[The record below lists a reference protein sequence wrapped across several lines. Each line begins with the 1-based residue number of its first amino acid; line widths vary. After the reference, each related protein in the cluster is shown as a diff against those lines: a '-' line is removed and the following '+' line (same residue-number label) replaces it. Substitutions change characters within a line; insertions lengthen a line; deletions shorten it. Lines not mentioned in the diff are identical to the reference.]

1 MNYML
6 AIQTNISTE
15 ETNFAV
21 GVNRVL
27 ENNLVLNFTP
37 ITISNWKFGAPRFS
51 VEKSLQ
57 DYQVSAAF
65 DLSGGVN
72 IEYSDSTSKRIG
84 KSLKLYMENGSLGL
98 IPKVEIQM
106 TDFLRFFAQI
116 SAGIESH
123 GKEGINIRPSLTY
136 GYKLKITEEL
146 KLELSSSIGVS
157 NYLQV
162 SFISNKF
169 RVGIPL
175 ITAEVDLAK
184 FELMKVMTMVLIYGG
199 LEGFKY
205 RARRNIQL
213 RQKMMREN

>member
-6 AIQTNISTE
+6 AIQSNISTE

-21 GVNRVL
+21 GINRVL

-98 IPKVEIQM
+98 IPKVEVQM
-106 TDFLRFFAQI
+106 TEFLRFFAQI
-116 SAGIESH
+116 SAG
-123 GKEGINIRPSLTY
+123 
-136 GYKLKITEEL
+136 
-146 KLELSSSIGVS
+146 V
-157 NYLQV
+157 
-162 SFISNKF
+162 
-169 RVGIPL
+169 
-175 ITAEVDLAK
+175 
-184 FELMKVMTMVLIYGG
+184 
-199 LEGFKY
+199 
-205 RARRNIQL
+205 
-213 RQKMMREN
+213 